1 MRWVV
6 AMATFCCSVY
16 GEENQVLEK
25 ENQVLEKQ
33 EQKGNQV
40 LEILDLV
47 LDKENMVYSAQTSTT
62 TGRGGGGEDASGKA
76 DGFNRANNEWSQ
88 ICSLPKVSIAPF
100 SSLCSSFS
108 PSSPTVPFAQPPVG
122 KLRLR
127 DPLPKKGFI
136 SDNDRNN
143 AMTSNNTIM

>member
-6 AMATFCCSVY
+6 AMATLCCSVY

-25 ENQVLEKQ
+25 E
-33 EQKGNQV
+33 EQKGDQV

-76 DGFNRANNEWSQ
+76 DGFDLANTKWSQ
-88 ICSLPKVSIAPF
+88 ICSLPKVSIALF
-100 SSLCSSFS
+100 SSSCS
-108 PSSPTVPFAQPPVG
+108 
-122 KLRLR
+122 
-127 DPLPKKGFI
+127 
-136 SDNDRNN
+136 
-143 AMTSNNTIM
+143 